1 MTSNVTEAE
10 MLHLRLIELR
20 TEDGNLDSAIDQL
33 DHVAHEDLLLT
44 RRLKKRRLALKDRIM
59 ALERVV
65 EPGDSA

>member
-44 RRLKKRRLALKDRIM
+44 RRLKKRRLASKDRIM

-65 EPGDSA
+65 EPGDFA